1 MQVRKEGYRPA
12 SLTYLYTRSFPER
25 FRIDVPVNLTKRLP
39 GEEESIGLE
48 EVVVTATKVKMVM
61 RGDTI
66 VHNADAFM
74 LSEGS
79 MLDALIAQLPG
90 ATLDNNGRIMVN
102 GKQIES
108 LLVDGKDFSRA
119 TPMWRCAICPPMW

>member
-1 MQVRKEGYRPA
+1 
-12 SLTYLYTRSFPER
+12 
-25 FRIDVPVNLTKRLP
+25 
-39 GEEESIGLE
+39 
-48 EVVVTATKVKMVM
+48 
-61 RGDTI
+61 
-66 VHNADAFM
+66 
-74 LSEGS
+74 